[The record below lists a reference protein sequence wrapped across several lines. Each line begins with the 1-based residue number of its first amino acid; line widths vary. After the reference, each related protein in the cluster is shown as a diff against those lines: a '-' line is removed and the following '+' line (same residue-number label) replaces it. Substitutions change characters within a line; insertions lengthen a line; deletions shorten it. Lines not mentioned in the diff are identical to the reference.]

1 MAVVIQYNKR
11 TNQYYAYESHG
22 YWDKELKQ
30 ARSRRKVIGRYN
42 PVTKEITPTDGRM
55 KRAKEKKDNPDYVP
69 NKPVDH
75 KKKEQLTIKRIQNYG
90 VSSVMLHIAKQ
101 TGLLEVL
108 QNSFPSKWEQML
120 AVAFYFVTYGGV
132 MSYIED
138 WFDETKIDFVE
149 SFNDGQCS
157 KLFAS
162 ISYEERQGFFKEW
175 VKYRSEQEY
184 IAYDVTSISTYSRN
198 IELAEYGYNRD
209 NEKLPMINYGMFYGT
224 TSNMPVYYN
233 AYSGSIPDVA
243 SLEYMLLNA
252 KDIGIH
258 KTTFVIDEG
267 FVSKTNLSFLLEKQY
282 SFITIMPS
290 SKDEYHELIKS
301 VSTDIEDGEKWIKDY
316 KVHGTQKPVLL
327 DGNNLYAHVFYSSA
341 RKTSEIEAHYDYI
354 DKLQMELDKLSNS
367 KTIPNRYNAYFK
379 IEGQTPSSFSY
390 EIDHQ
395 KANKKLKT
403 MGYFILLTNN
413 PALTSAEV
421 LKIYRGKDI
430 IEKHFDQFKN
440 DLDFG
445 RLRTHQM
452 KTTEG
457 KIFIGFLALILRS
470 HMLNLIKR
478 NEATKKYTFEKVMIE
493 LKKIKSV
500 ILSDMKQVLTVIT
513 KTQRV
518 ILASLGVEKDLILVE

>member
-11 TNQYYAYESHG
+11 TKQYYAYESQG
-22 YWDKELKQ
+22 YWDKDLKQ
-30 ARSRRKVIGRYN
+30 ARSHRKLIGRYN

-55 KRAKEKKDNPDYVP
+55 KRARERKDNPDIIS
-69 NKPVDH
+69 NKPVDN
-75 KKKEQLTIKRIQNYG
+75 KRKEQLTIKTMQSYG
-90 VSSVMLHIAKQ
+90 ISTVMLHIAKQ

-120 AVAFYFVTYGGV
+120 AVVFYIVTHGGV

-138 WFDETKIDFVE
+138 WFDETKIDFVD

-157 KLFAS
+157 KLFSS
-162 ISYEERQGFFKEW
+162 ISYEERQHFFKEW
-175 VKYRSEQEY
+175 VKFRSEQEY

-198 IELAEYGYNRD
+198 LELAEYGYNRD
-209 NEKLPMINYGMFYGT
+209 NEILPMINYGMFYGT

-252 KDIGIH
+252 QDIGIN

-267 FVSKTNLSFLLEKQY
+267 FVSKANLSFLLENKY

-290 SKDEYHELIKS
+290 SKDEYHQLINS
-301 VSTDIEDGEKWIKDY
+301 ASIDIEDGEKWIKDY
-316 KVHGTQKPVLL
+316 KVYGIQKPVLL
-327 DGNNLYAHVFYSSA
+327 DGNSLYAHVYFSNT
-341 RKTSEIEAHYDYI
+341 RKASEIEAHYDYI
-354 DKLQMELDKLSNS
+354 DKLQMELDKLSHS

-379 IEGQTPSSFSY
+379 IDGKTPSSFSY

-395 KANKKLKT
+395 KANKKLKS

-413 PALTSAEV
+413 PDLTSAEM

-445 RLRTHQM
+445 RLQTHQM

-470 HMLNLIKR
+470 SMLNLIKR
-478 NEATKKYTFEKVMIE
+478 NEATKQYTFEKVLIE

-500 ILSDMKQVLTVIT
+500 VLSDMKQVLTVIT
-513 KTQRV
+513 KTQRI
-518 ILASLGVEKDLILVE
+518 ILASLGVEKNMVIGE